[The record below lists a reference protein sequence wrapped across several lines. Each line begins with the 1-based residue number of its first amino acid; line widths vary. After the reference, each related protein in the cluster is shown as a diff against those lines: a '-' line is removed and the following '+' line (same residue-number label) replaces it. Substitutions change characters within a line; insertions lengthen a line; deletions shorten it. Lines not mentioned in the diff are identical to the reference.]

1 MLTSLK
7 TRHLA
12 TLLMGVLLMMF
23 SYNPAGAEDL
33 TERVVKL
40 SHCQGGLTA
49 ISEYHPSERVRASF
63 KDHAASLEFVGPL
76 YSELGELD
84 EQIYKDATAAG
95 YRDVADVINAGDED
109 AFKRFLDPCIAVLQ
123 NLSFYELE
131 TISVSH
137 MLALIGVGEP
147 AEPRQFLL
155 DNPDSVFAPILRKK
169 LEELK

>member
-1 MLTSLK
+1 MLTSLQP
-7 TRHLA
+7 RHFA
-12 TLLMGVLLMMF
+12 TLLMGVLFMVF

-33 TERVVKL
+33 TERVVKF

-49 ISEYHPSERVRASF
+49 ISEYHPSEKARTSF
-63 KDHAASLEFVGPL
+63 KNHAASLEFVGPL

-84 EQIYKDATAAG
+84 EKIYKGATAAG

-109 AFKRFLDPCIAVLQ
+109 AFKRILDPCIVVLQ
-123 NLSFYELE
+123 NLSFYEIE
-131 TISVSH
+131 TITVSH

-155 DNPDSVFAPILRKK
+155 DNPNSVFAPILRLK
-169 LEELK
+169 LEEMQ